1 MTLSATLPHL
11 RPPPC
16 PTQENCKEASS
27 SQLGI
32 LYLSFLL
39 SSIGSGGI
47 RPCVVTFAADQFD
60 MSKAKVESR
69 KWNFFNWY
77 YFSTGAAS
85 LIALTVVVYIQ
96 DNVGWGLGL
105 GIPTIIMAVSVLAFV
120 LGSPLYRR
128 VKPSGSPLVR
138 LVQVI
143 VAAVK
148 KRKAVAPEDPS
159 LLYENRELDAGICS
173 TGRLL
178 HSGQYK
184 WFDRAAIVTED
195 DGRDLKSPNLWRLAT
210 VHRVE
215 ELKCII
221 RMLPI
226 WAAGILLIAS
236 NSHQGSFVIVQAR
249 SMDRNLF
256 SPSFQIP
263 PASMSVF
270 GTLTVLIGLV
280 LYERLF
286 VPFARRYTKNPS
298 GITCLQ
304 RMGIGFAVNILAT
317 IVSAFVEIKRKQV
330 AAHHGLLDKPT
341 AIIPISV
348 FWLLPQFC
356 LHGVAEVFMSIG
368 HLEFL
373 YDQSPKSMR
382 STAVALYWM
391 STSVGN
397 YIGTII
403 VTLVHKYTGKGK
415 EGNWLPDRN
424 LNRGKLE
431 DYYLLVSGIQLLNL
445 VYFAIAAW
453 FYKYKP
459 LEVVIESSGEGD
471 VELAKESAKDITLDD
486 ANGNGE
492 VGETKKENEEL
503 HGRITE
509 LQNNL
514 ENSMTWAFERK
525 IENEELRFKI
535 VELWDNLEDALTLA
549 GEQKKENEELRSWIT
564 EVQKKLEN
572 ALRLA
577 GERKMEKEELHT
589 RVVEL
594 QKKIESKKAP
604 ELALKVIREFNEDA
618 EVGLMDKMDGE
629 GELKNKMGAIRW
641 DSKVK
646 DKFIEHLA
654 SLNKILTAKLK
665 SNDELQEARKELI
678 NVGNIVFSW

>member
-1 MTLSATLPHL
+1 MSPKNTVCVGESLIQASCEMENRVKPEEKMAENGGGERQEPQTNNVRKKKKRVKGGIRTMPFILANDACDRFASSGSHANMITYLTNELNMPLVKASNTITNFGGLGSFTPLIGALIADSFAGRFWTIIVGSLIYELGLVSMTLSATLPHL

-32 LYLSFLL
+32 LYLSLLL

-77 YFSTGAAS
+77 YFCTGTAS

-105 GIPTIIMAVSVLAFV
+105 GIPTIVMAVSVLAFV

-159 LLYENRELDAGICS
+159 LL
-173 TGRLL
+173 
-178 HSGQYK
+178 

-195 DGRDLKSPNLWRLAT
+195 DGRDLNSPNLWRLAT
-210 VHRVE
+210 VHLVE

-249 SMDRNLF
+249 SMDRNLI

-286 VPFARRYTKNPS
+286 VPFARRYTKNPA

-341 AIIPISV
+341 ATIPISV

-356 LHGVAEVFMSIG
+356 LHGIAEVFMSVG

-373 YDQSPKSMR
+373 YDQSPESLR

-391 STSVGN
+391 ATSVGN

-403 VTLVHKYTGKGK
+403 VTLVHEYTGKGK
-415 EGNWLPDRN
+415 GKKGNWLPDRN

-459 LEVVIESSGEGD
+459 LEVVIESNGEGD
-471 VELAKESAKDITLDD
+471 VELAKESAKEITLDD

-492 VGETKKENEEL
+492 AGETKVSQ
-503 HGRITE
+503 I
-509 LQNNL
+509 
-514 ENSMTWAFERK
+514 
-525 IENEELRFKI
+525 
-535 VELWDNLEDALTLA
+535 
-549 GEQKKENEELRSWIT
+549 
-564 EVQKKLEN
+564 
-572 ALRLA
+572 
-577 GERKMEKEELHT
+577 
-589 RVVEL
+589 RVV
-594 QKKIESKKAP
+594 
-604 ELALKVIREFNEDA
+604 D
-618 EVGLMDKMDGE
+618 
-629 GELKNKMGAIRW
+629 
-641 DSKVK
+641 
-646 DKFIEHLA
+646 
-654 SLNKILTAKLK
+654 
-665 SNDELQEARKELI
+665 
-678 NVGNIVFSW
+678 